1 MIQILEDIAERGVF
15 VEYSAES
22 LDTYPGVESSM
33 KTIKI

>member
-1 MIQILEDIAERGVF
+1 MIQILEDIVERGAF